1 MKLKPGERLIATD
14 PPILLAGLIAARR
27 SGDQLLAKVMER
39 ELEQCGISVRFL
51 ANARREKREADN
63 AE

>member
-1 MKLKPGERLIATD
+1 LSPTD

-27 SGDQLLAKVMER
+27 SGDRLLAKIMER
-39 ELEQCGISVRFL
+39 ELEQCGIAVRFVH
-51 ANARREKREADN
+51 ATPRQKGEAEH